1 MARLARAS
9 HFTPDELAIIHV
21 WNRVVRRCFLF
32 GDDSVTGKNYDHRKV
47 WIEELIKHQATVFAI
62 DVLAFSIMSNHFHLV
77 LRTRPDVVETWDDTE
92 VARRWLMLCPRRR
105 GADGIAMEPTE
116 PELNSIRTDRD
127 KLKKIRSRLSDV
139 SWWMRLMC
147 QKIAQRSNA
156 EEELVGKFW
165 ESRFHAVRILDDAA
179 LLACAAYV
187 DLNPIRAAMAEL
199 LEESDHTSVQ
209 RRIATM
215 KENAADSKR
224 TRSDSFLAPLTID
237 ELRDALGPC
246 PNTCGERASNK
257 GFLAMSIE
265 SYIELLDWTARQI
278 IPGKR
283 GSTPAEAPSILERL
297 QLDAQVWCELVS
309 DFGRLFSLV
318 AGRPQVIAAARSR
331 RRNSRFRMK
340 RRVLELLGS

>member
-1 MARLARAS
+1 MQRTAS
-9 HFTPDELAIIHV
+9 
-21 WNRVVRRCFLF
+21 
-32 GDDSVTGKNYDHRKV
+32 
-47 WIEELIKHQATVFAI
+47 
-62 DVLAFSIMSNHFHLV
+62 
-77 LRTRPDVVETWDDTE
+77 
-92 VARRWLMLCPRRR
+92 
-105 GADGIAMEPTE
+105 
-116 PELNSIRTDRD
+116 
-127 KLKKIRSRLSDV
+127 
-139 SWWMRLMC
+139 
-147 QKIAQRSNA
+147 
-156 EEELVGKFW
+156 
-165 ESRFHAVRILDDAA
+165 
-179 LLACAAYV
+179 
-187 DLNPIRAAMAEL
+187 
-199 LEESDHTSVQ
+199 
-209 RRIATM
+209 
-215 KENAADSKR
+215 

-265 SYIELLDWTARQI
+265 SYIELLDWTLRQI